1 MMKKTTH
8 IIKLTIIFSVVIL
21 LYACN
26 PIENETRSASLL
38 YVESIL
44 GTDIEDNEV
53 HYVQSDVALE
63 SGDSQQVTVTADLV
77 TATLGVRTI
86 DPEPILGASQYSNV
100 ILTRYVVTYS
110 RTDGNNVEG
119 VDVPYSFEG
128 SLSTQI
134 AVGSTQSLSI
144 IIVREAAK
152 LEPPLID
159 LRDGGGDVILTVNAK
174 IDFYGHDLANRN
186 VKATGY
192 ITIYFA
198 NYVND

>member
-1 MMKKTTH
+1 MKKTTH
-8 IIKLTIIFSVVIL
+8 IIKLTVIFSVVIL

-26 PIENETRSASLL
+26 PIENETTSASLL
-38 YVESIL
+38 YVDSIM

-53 HYVQSDVALE
+53 NFVQSDVGVQ
-63 SGDSQQVTVTADLV
+63 SGDSSQFSVTADLV

-86 DPEPILGASQYSNV
+86 EPEPILGTSQYNNV

-174 IDFYGHDLANRN
+174 IDFYGHDMADRN

>member
-1 MMKKTTH
+1 MKKTTH
-8 IIKLTIIFSVVIL
+8 IIKLTVIFSVAIL

-26 PIENETRSASLL
+26 PIENESTSASLL
-38 YVESIL
+38 YVDSIT

-53 HYVQSDVALE
+53 NFLESDVAVQ
-63 SGDSQQVTVTADLV
+63 SGDSPQFSVTADLV
-77 TATLGVRTI
+77 TATLGVSAL
-86 DPEPILGASQYSNV
+86 DPEPIYGTSQYNDV

-110 RTDGNNVEG
+110 RTDGKIAEG

-134 AVGSTQSLSI
+134 AVGSTQSLSL
-144 IIVREAAK
+144 IIVREVAK

-159 LRDGGGDVILTVNAK
+159 LRDGSKETVLTVNAK

-198 NYVND
+198 NYEND